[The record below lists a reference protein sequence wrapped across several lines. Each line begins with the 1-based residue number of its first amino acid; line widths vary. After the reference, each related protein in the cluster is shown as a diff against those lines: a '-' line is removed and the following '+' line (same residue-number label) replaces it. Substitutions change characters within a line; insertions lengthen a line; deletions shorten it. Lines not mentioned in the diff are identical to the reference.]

1 MYGALT
7 VHGILAGPRL
17 FTERGDVAYTFMVGL
32 MSTVVAMLI
41 FGLLTIRWSSLMVH
55 VPARFMVSSVLA
67 LSAIGTYG
75 LRNSLVDVY
84 VLIALGVIGYLFSKL
99 DIPLVTIAL
108 GLVLG
113 NLTEQSF
120 QQAVMVSM
128 VDTGTAWLIFLK
140 RPVAAILMLAALVVL
155 GSGILQ
161 ASREASTD
169 LPAETGSAP
178 IPRKRRWLSLRGAN
192 ILLSVGLIAL
202 SVYGLMAAREFSDR
216 GALLPRVICVAL
228 IVLATI
234 LLVVNLNPKTGAPGG
249 RLFPFSEIPW
259 PLWWGVVVAFVLLGL
274 AADRFGF
281 YESAF
286 VFLAVTTWMMSA
298 GEASLQ
304 RRWLV
309 PLAFAAGFDAL
320 LYLVFK
326 MILEIP
332 TPPGLLL

>member
-1 MYGALT
+1 

-17 FTERGDVAYTFMVGL
+17 FAERGDVAYTFMVGL
-32 MSTVVAMLI
+32 LSTVVAMLI
-41 FGLLTIRWSSLMVH
+41 FGLVTIRWSSLMVH
-55 VPARFMVSSVLA
+55 VPARFMVSAVLA

-84 VLIALGVIGYLFSKL
+84 VLIALGVIGYLFTKL

-140 RPVAAILMLAALVVL
+140 RPVAAVLMLAALVVL

-161 ASREASTD
+161 ASGEGSAD
-169 LPAETGSAP
+169 QPAETGSTPA
-178 IPRKRRWLSLRGAN
+178 PRKRRWLTLRAAN
-192 ILLSVGLIAL
+192 VLLSLALIAL
-202 SVYGLMAAREFSDR
+202 SAYGLMAAGEFSPR
-216 GALLPRVICVAL
+216 GALLPRVLCVAL
-228 IVLATI
+228 IVLAGI
-234 LLVVNLNPKTGAPGG
+234 LLVVNVNPKTGAPGG

-259 PLWWGVVVAFVLLGL
+259 PLWTGVVAAFVLLGL

-281 YESAF
+281 YESTF

-298 GEASLQ
+298 GEKTPRS
-304 RRWLV
+304 RWLI

-320 LYLVFK
+320 LFVVFRL
-326 MILEIP
+326 ILEIP
-332 TPPGLLL
+332 TPPGVLL